1 MFYYFPQKYEKV
13 NKIHSKY
20 LLLSLKPAAA
30 QFVMVVDCFAGY
42 GCVCVH
48 APQKGWRGGWTG
60 RDWGANPFV
69 TPGDS

>member
-30 QFVMVVDCFAGY
+30 QFVMVVDCFVRY
-42 GCVCVH
+42 GCVLVCGCTH
-48 APQKGWRGGWTG
+48 PRKDGGVAG
-60 RDWGANPFV
+60 LG
-69 TPGDS
+69 GIGELILL